1 MWIRHSHYFGI
12 SLWDRLC
19 RANPGQQRLLLLLI
33 VLYKIQEENYNHVLR
48 CPSIEAKDF
57 RTQQI
62 VELRELLDK
71 LQTFSLLR
79 NRIMSMLLQ
88 WMAEFDML
96 TSPTTDDSTIMKV
109 NAALCAQSWIDVRTC
124 FRGLVAQQIID
135 VQAEYYKN
143 HKGDKKNTITRWNR
157 MVVNKF
163 ITMAIQF
170 WKNRCELVHKKD
182 KSIIESYARTSAND
196 LCKKLLNTVWFL
208 PSASRHLLEH
218 VMSSGGVV
226 IPLGVINFCCLE

>member
-1 MWIRHSHYFGI
+1 M
-12 SLWDRLC
+12 
-19 RANPGQQRLLLLLI
+19 
-33 VLYKIQEENYNHVLR
+33 
-48 CPSIEAKDF
+48 
-57 RTQQI
+57 
-62 VELRELLDK
+62 
-71 LQTFSLLR
+71 
-79 NRIMSMLLQ
+79 
-88 WMAEFDML
+88 
-96 TSPTTDDSTIMKV
+96 
-109 NAALCAQSWIDVRTC
+109 
-124 FRGLVAQQIID
+124 AQQIID

-208 PSASRHLLEH
+208 PSASRHLLERDEDFFRSSNFRERH
-218 VMSSGGVV
+218 VQFGIQEMECTETRGATD
-226 IPLGVINFCCLE
+226 ICTWMNFDSVNVPDLNEATKKRCD